1 EEEPLPFALGFV
13 HVRLDFHE
21 IENDD
26 TLGIQQ
32 PHLVVRSHG
41 PDPDVLERRKR
52 GAASFIE
59 LELEAACARI
69 ELEGNRASLVARG
82 VGNFP
87 RADHLLGGVA
97 RRRRLRAGA
106 DGGQRKRD
114 HGETSTGGHG
124 EIRLGDGCTHAI
136 TPRAPR
142 HASPAPRRTA
152 LHHLHM
158 RNLRGLVPVATVS
171 ATTTVHG
178 RFCAFGGHGVSGT
191 GVSGGLPAAQAKRL
205 STTSWS
211 ILSGVATD
219 AEPRWGNNTTLSIAM
234 SSAGTSGS
242 RAKTSR
248 PADRMVFCCSALISA
263 GSSTTEPRDML
274 MRMPSGPSAASTSP
288 FVRFLVSP
296 PP

>member
-1 EEEPLPFALGFV
+1 E
-13 HVRLDFHE
+13 
-21 IENDD
+21 
-26 TLGIQQ
+26 
-32 PHLVVRSHG
+32 
-41 PDPDVLERRKR
+41 R

-59 LELEAACARI
+59 LELEAAGARI
-69 ELEGNRASLVARG
+69 ELEVDRAGLVACG

-87 RADHLLGGVA
+87 GADHLLGGVV

-114 HGETSTGGHG
+114 HGETNASRHG
-124 EIRLGDGCTHAI
+124 EIRISDAC

-211 ILSGVATD
+211 ILSRV
-219 AEPRWGNNTTLSIAM
+219 
-234 SSAGTSGS
+234 
-242 RAKTSR
+242 
-248 PADRMVFCCSALISA
+248 
-263 GSSTTEPRDML
+263 
-274 MRMPSGPSAASTSP
+274 
-288 FVRFLVSP
+288 
-296 PP
+296 